1 MVCSGSTENDAHS
14 TVLNNTE
21 ILVFIYKCEWGVLSA
36 NDIAQQM
43 SRYDDGR
50 YHIYESVYVHA
61 FMNIGNMSLINMNTS
76 SHMAHMHVHVHVH

>member
-1 MVCSGSTENDAHS
+1 MMVDKCPKGTHGSNGLFSIHREHS

-21 ILVFIYKCEWGVLSA
+21 ILVFICNCVLGVLRA

-50 YHIYESVYVHA
+50 YHIYECVYVHA
-61 FMNIGNMSLINMNTS
+61 FTNTGNISLINMNN
-76 SHMAHMHVHVHVH
+76 